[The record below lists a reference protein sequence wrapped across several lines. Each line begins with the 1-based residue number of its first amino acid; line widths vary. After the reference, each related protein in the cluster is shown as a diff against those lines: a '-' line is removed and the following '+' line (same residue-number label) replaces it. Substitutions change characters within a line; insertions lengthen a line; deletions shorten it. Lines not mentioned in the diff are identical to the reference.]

1 MANAPEHAETELQR
15 SQRQLL
21 ELLNEVRVAMPGVQ
35 VLFAFLLALPFQA
48 RFAELGRVEKALYF
62 AALLAAATS
71 SACFVASAALHRLLF
86 RHGQRA
92 YIISVSNRLSIAGIV
107 CLAVAMATAITLVTA
122 FIYSAAAAVVVGGG
136 TVIVVAGLWFG
147 LPLSRRLR
155 READG
160 PDAALRSRQG

>member
-1 MANAPEHAETELQR
+1 MTSDPAHAETELQR

-48 RFAELGRVEKALYF
+48 RFGELSDSEKALYF
-62 AALLAAATS
+62 AALLSAATS
-71 SACFVASAALHRLLF
+71 AACFVASAALHRLLF

-92 YIISVSNRLSIAGIV
+92 YIIAVSNRLVIAGIIG
-107 CLAVAMATAITLVTA
+107 LAVAMAAAITLVTA
-122 FIYSAAAAVVVGGG
+122 FIYSSTAAWIVAGG
-136 TVIVVAGLWFG
+136 TVLALGSLWFA
-147 LPLSRRLR
+147 LPLSRRIR

-160 PDAALRSRQG
+160 PDVPGAPR